1 MENLLAARLQMAL
14 TLGFHIIVACFG
26 VGMPVLMLLAEWRF
40 LLTGD
45 DGWRVLAKR
54 WSKAFAVLFAVG
66 AVSGTVL
73 SFELGLLWPE
83 FMAVFG
89 SVIGLPFTL
98 EGFAFFLE
106 AIFAGIYLYG
116 WARLTPRAHWWSGV
130 PVAIAGLA
138 SAFLVVTGNAWMNVP
153 TGFELLDRKVISA
166 SPWQAMFNPAALPQA
181 THMVIAAYITSG
193 FTVASVYAWSRLRKG
208 ESAYR
213 RRAMALGLGLAAC
226 FSPLQILAGDW
237 SARVVAKT
245 QPVKLAA
252 MEGQFRT
259 ERAAPLRLG
268 GWPDERTRATRYALE
283 IPGALSLLAYGDRGA
298 VVRGLDEFS
307 PEDSPPVTIVHMA
320 FQVMVAIG
328 SALFFLSAWACVR
341 ALRFGHLPPSRLFLL
356 AALPSGPLAIVSLEA
371 GWLVTEVGRQPWIVQ
386 GVMKTSEAVGQARGI
401 PWLLASTLVIYT
413 ILAVGTIAALRLLA
427 REGAAEAGGAS

>member
-1 MENLLAARLQMAL
+1 MENLMAARLQMAF
-14 TLGFHIIVACFG
+14 TLGFHIVVACFG
-26 VGMPVLMLLAEWRF
+26 VGMPVLMLFAEWRF
-40 LLTGD
+40 LRTAD
-45 DGWRVLAKR
+45 SGWRMLAKR

-116 WARLTPRAHWWSGV
+116 WERLGPRAHLWSGV

-138 SAFLVVTGNAWMNVP
+138 SAFLVVTANAWMNAP
-153 TGFELLDRKVISA
+153 TGFELASRKVVSA
-166 SPWQAMFNPAALPQA
+166 SPWRAMFNPAALPQA
-181 THMVIAAYITSG
+181 THMVIAAYIVSG
-193 FTVASVYAWSRLRKG
+193 FTIASVYAGSRLRKG
-208 ESAYR
+208 ESTYR
-213 RRAMALGLGLAAC
+213 RRAMALGLGLAAS

-237 SARVVAKT
+237 SAQVVAKT

-259 ERAAPLRLG
+259 QPAAPLRLG
-268 GWPDERTRATRYALE
+268 GWPDERARATRYALE
-283 IPGALSLLAYGDRGA
+283 IPGALSLLAYGDRAA

-307 PEDSPPVTIVHMA
+307 PEDTPPVAVVHVA

-328 SALFFLSAWACVR
+328 SALFFLSVWAGVR
-341 ALRFGHLPPSRLFLL
+341 ALRLRDLPPSRLFLL
-356 AALPSGPLAIVSLEA
+356 AVLASGPLAVVSLEA
-371 GWLVTEVGRQPWIVQ
+371 GWVVTEVGRQPWIVQ
-386 GVMKTSEAVGQARGI
+386 GVMKTSEAVAQARGI
-401 PWLLASTLVIYT
+401 PWLLAVTLGIYA
-413 ILAVGTIAALRLLA
+413 ILAAGTIAVLRLLA
-427 REGAAEAGGAS
+427 REGAQEAGSAS